1 MIQEAINLNNDS
13 IIYLQMAIP
22 TEAYTLLSKA
32 SDIVV
37 EIFKKQRQ
45 HPSSTKVSHEQYRY
59 TWVDLPD
66 AAKLL
71 KDDRLDIPSGL
82 SGDEDSLVLYRRAL
96 KVDDTHGHQLAGTNC
111 SCRGHS
117 DTTCPCGI
125 AWVVWYNQALACC
138 ILGSAVGGE
147 IGQQYLTR
155 AYQLFELA
163 MDRIKSK
170 TTASK
175 EWAMVKMAIL
185 NNQGYIF
192 NKFSM
197 NKEAKECLRQ
207 VKDVL
212 VTMKIS
218 LGSFD
223 YTVFCL
229 NLLLLQPPQVA
240 SAA

>member
-37 EIFKKQRQ
+37 EIFKKQR
-45 HPSSTKVSHEQYRY
+45 HPSTKVSHEQYRY

-71 KDDRLDIPSGL
+71 KGDRPDIPNDL
-82 SGDEDSLVLYRRAL
+82 SGDEDSLVLYLRAL
-96 KVDDTHGHQLAGTNC
+96 KVDDTCGHPLAGTTC
-111 SCRGHS
+111 DCRGHS

-155 AYQLFELA
+155 AYQLFELV

-197 NKEAKECLRQ
+197 HTEAKECLRK

-212 VTMKIS
+212 VTMKMS
-218 LGSFD
+218 LASFD

-229 NLLLLQPPQVA
+229 NLLLLEPPQIA